1 MVAKR
6 ILAVAV
12 VALIVAPAAF
22 ARRSSSVGETR
33 VQSLNAGVLVQ
44 LNAIR
49 TQHGLVPLTLN
60 AQLST
65 AARGHSE
72 QMLADGYFAHNS
84 YDGSAFWKRM
94 ADYERGASNGYWSVG
109 ENLLWSSPTVDAV
122 QALKLW
128 MASPEHRAN
137 ILTAKWRQIGI
148 ASVHAATASGAFGNR
163 AVTVITTDFGVR
175 G

>member
-1 MVAKR
+1 MVAR
-6 ILAVAV
+6 RVFAIAVLALVA
-12 VALIVAPAAF
+12 APAAL
-22 ARRSSSVGETR
+22 ARPTTAVGETR
-33 VQSLNAGVLVQ
+33 VQSLNAGVLIQ

-60 AQLST
+60 PQLS
-65 AARGHSE
+65 ASAQGHSA

-94 ADYERGASNGYWSVG
+94 ASYEKGSTTGYWSVG
-109 ENLLWSSPTVDAV
+109 ENLLWASPEVDAV

-137 ILTAKWRQIGI
+137 ILNAAWRQIGI
-148 ASVHAATASGAFGNR
+148 ASIHAASAPGTYDNQP
-163 AVTVITTDFGVR
+163 VTVITTDFGVR
-175 G
+175 R